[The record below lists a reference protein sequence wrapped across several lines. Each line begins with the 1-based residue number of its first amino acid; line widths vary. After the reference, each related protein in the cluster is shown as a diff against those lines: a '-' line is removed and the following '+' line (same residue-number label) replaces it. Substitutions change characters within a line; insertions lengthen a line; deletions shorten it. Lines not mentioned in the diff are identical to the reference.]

1 MYFWERRNEIRDRG
15 EKSAGCGI
23 LVKKKRECGIRT
35 PPPPLPDPVQK
46 VYGQHSRQLVTK
58 HRPQKSRIF
67 ALNARSSSERSGA
80 SVKLTSETGE
90 RGSCALHASR
100 VSAFLHWR
108 TSLERLKRTDD
119 CTPVCLNN
127 VVLFSLVR
135 ALRPHRA
142 VNFVRYTK

>member
-1 MYFWERRNEIRDRG
+1 M
-15 EKSAGCGI
+15 
-23 LVKKKRECGIRT
+23 KKKRECGMRT
-35 PPPPLPDPVQK
+35 PLPDPVQK
-46 VYGQHSRQLVTK
+46 VYGQHPRQLVTQ

-67 ALNARSSSERSGA
+67 ALNARSSSERSVA

-108 TSLERLKRTDD
+108 TSLESLKRTDD

-127 VVLFSLVR
+127 VVLFCLVR